1 MQIHFGALVL
11 DRAARQLRRGD
22 VPQEL
27 TPKAYDL
34 LDLLVLRRPAAVS
47 KQEIHDH
54 LWPDTYI
61 SESTLS
67 SLAAQVRRALG
78 DDESH
83 RVRTVHGFGYAF
95 EAQGAHESAGPRSI
109 TAQVFW
115 NRRTFALAEGE
126 NVLGRDPGAH
136 VRIDVPGVS
145 RRHARIV
152 SAGERF
158 LLEDLGS
165 KNGTYLR
172 DRRLEAPAPLA
183 DRDEFRLGNTSLV
196 FRVQGDEEATVTE
209 G

>member
-27 TPKAYDL
+27 TPKAYEL
-34 LDLLVLRRPAAVS
+34 LDLLVSRRPAAVS
-47 KQEIHDH
+47 KQDIHDH
-54 LWPDTYI
+54 LWPDTYV

-78 DDESH
+78 EDESH

-95 EAQGAHESAGPRSI
+95 EALGCYESAGPRSV
-109 TAQVFW
+109 TAHVSW
-115 NRRTFALAEGE
+115 NRRTFLLAEGE
-126 NVLGRDPGAH
+126 NVLGRDPGAD

-152 SAGERF
+152 SAGDRF
-158 LLEDLGS
+158 VLEDLGS
-165 KNGTYLR
+165 KNGTYLGH
-172 DRRLEAPAPLA
+172 RRLEAAAPLA
-183 DRDEFRLGNTSLV
+183 DGDEFRLGNTALV
-196 FRVQGDEEATVTE
+196 FRVQADEEATMTE
-209 G
+209 S